1 LTLTTP
7 QRRQMREATR
17 LSGRPWRSLTPAR
30 IRAARA
36 HLGLNQTNFAVL
48 VGREERRGIA
58 PDWTKISRW
67 ERGVRK
73 PGALWGPA
81 LLRICERTE
90 RERASAE
97 KEYAEREQEGTG
109 TGQAAG

>member
-7 QRRQMREATR
+7 QRRQMREETR
-17 LSGRPWRSLTPAR
+17 LSGRPWRNLTPER
-30 IRAARA
+30 IRAARQY
-36 HLGLNQTNFAVL
+36 LRMNQADFAVL
-48 VGREERRGIA
+48 VGREERRGISV
-58 PDWTKISRW
+58 DWTKISRW

-90 RERASAE
+90 RERANAE
-97 KEYAEREQEGTG
+97 KRVGE
-109 TGQAAG
+109 GQAAG